1 MVVSEVGISG
11 NAHVPHCFPVP
22 SVGKNKDV
30 AVLGRGIRLQ
40 SFLKLKEKKNTWA
53 FVAYADVQKYKL
65 ADHTSYPLYTY
76 SLIAYCFYLEWLPF
90 NFLYVRANF

>member
-30 AVLGRGIRLQ
+30 EGLGCGIRLQ
-40 SFLKLKEKKNTWA
+40 SFLKLKEKKTPEHLLHMRMYKNT
-53 FVAYADVQKYKL
+53 
-65 ADHTSYPLYTY
+65 
-76 SLIAYCFYLEWLPF
+76 SLLTTHRIHCTPTP
-90 NFLYVRANF
+90 